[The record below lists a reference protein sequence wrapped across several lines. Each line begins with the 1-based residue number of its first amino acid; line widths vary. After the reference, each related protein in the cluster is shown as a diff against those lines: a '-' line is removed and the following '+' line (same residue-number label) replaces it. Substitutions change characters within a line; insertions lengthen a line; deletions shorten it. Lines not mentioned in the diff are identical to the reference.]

1 MGRNVLKQILQYSLS
16 LAVAIGILWYV
27 LRDVAL
33 EEMLEKAA
41 GLNYGWVGVSL
52 AFALIGYLLRA
63 WRWNLLLDPLGY
75 RPPLSSTFIAL
86 MIGYLANLVL
96 PRLGEVAR
104 CGVLKRDEEVPL
116 SASLGTVLAERVIDL
131 LFLLLIVIG
140 TLLLEFKELQ
150 GFLGEMFAGG
160 ESRLPSTLVWLMILG
175 GLAVVFSGLWLLY
188 RTYRKEIHNH
198 ALFQKVKSFVKELLA
213 GLLSIRKLQNPWGFW
228 LSSISIW
235 FMYYLM
241 SYVIVF
247 TLPQT
252 AGIDL
257 MAGFSIL
264 AMGGIGMAAPVQ
276 GGLGTYHLLVSGVLM
291 VYGATK
297 SNAVLLAFVL
307 HTSQTIFV
315 IFTGILSLG
324 ASFLRKRKKPLISV
338 NHGKASYK

>member
-1 MGRNVLKQILQYSLS
+1 MGRNALKQILRYSLS

-27 LRDVAL
+27 LRDVQL
-33 EEMLEKAA
+33 EEMLDQAA
-41 GLNYGWVGVSL
+41 ALNYSWVWGSL
-52 AFALIGYLLRA
+52 FFGLVGYLLRA
-63 WRWNLLLDPLGY
+63 WRWNLLLAPLGY
-75 RPPLSSTFIAL
+75 RPALSSTFIAL

-104 CGVLKRDEEVPL
+104 CGVLKRDEQVPV

-131 LFLLLIVIG
+131 LFLILIVVG
-140 TLLLEFKELQ
+140 TLLLEFEELQ
-150 GFLGEMFAGG
+150 SFLTELFAGG
-160 ESRLPSTLVWLMILG
+160 ESRLPSAQVWAGMLAGLGIL
-175 GLAVVFSGLWLLY
+175 LLGLWLLY
-188 RTYRKEIHNH
+188 RTYKKQIHDH
-198 ALFQKVKSFVKELLA
+198 ALFIKVKSFAKDLLA
-213 GLLSIRKLQNPWGFW
+213 GLLSVRKLKNPVGFW
-228 LSSISIW
+228 LSSALIW
-235 FMYYLM
+235 VMYYLM

-247 TLPQT
+247 SLPQT
-252 AGIDL
+252 SGIDF

-297 SNAVLLAFVL
+297 PDAILLAFVL

-324 ASFLRKRKKPLISV
+324 ASFLRNRKKPLISAE
-338 NHGKASYK
+338 HGQASYE

>member
-1 MGRNVLKQILQYSLS
+1 MGRNVLRQILQYSLS

-27 LRDVAL
+27 LRDVQLA
-33 EEMLEKAA
+33 EMLEKAA
-41 GLNYGWVGVSL
+41 AINYLWVGASL
-52 AFALIGYLLRA
+52 FFGLVGYLLRA
-63 WRWNLLLDPLGY
+63 WRWNLLLAPLGY
-75 RPPLSSTFIAL
+75 RPSLASTFIAL

-131 LFLLLIVIG
+131 LFLIAIVVG

-150 GFLGEMFAGG
+150 GFLSEVFAGG
-160 ESRLPSTLVWLMILG
+160 ESRLPSTQVWLAMLG
-175 GLAVVFSGLWLLY
+175 VLGVVLLGLWGLY
-188 RTYRKEIHNH
+188 RAYRESIHNH
-198 ALFQKVKSFVKELLA
+198 ALFQKVKNFVKELLT
-213 GLLSIRKLQNPWGFW
+213 GLLSVRRLQNPWGFW
-228 LSSISIW
+228 FSSISIW
-235 FMYYLM
+235 LMYYLM

-247 TLPQT
+247 SLPQT
-252 AGIDL
+252 AGIDV

-297 SNAVLLAFVL
+297 SDAVLLAFVL
-307 HTSQTIFV
+307 HTSQTLLV
-315 IFTGILSLG
+315 ILVGILSLG
-324 ASFLRKRKKPLISV
+324 ASFLRNRKKPLISV
-338 NHGKASYK
+338 EHGKATYK